1 MDSSLIETYGYWA
14 VFVGMLIEGEIILLL
29 AGYMISRGY
38 LDPMPTLLVG
48 AAGGTTVDF
57 AYFWLGRL
65 YGQTIIRRFAALR
78 RVRSRAVLFLR
89 RFGRPAAFVVRFA
102 YGLRIVSLLTMGSA
116 RLRPAVF
123 LGFNGLGA
131 VAFAVVWLSLGYLSG
146 ETLRE
151 LLGRLGEYEHWI
163 IPGLILLGV
172 LILAVRQWR
181 LYHAPDTQER

>member
-38 LDPMPTLLVG
+38 LDPVSTLLVG

-57 AYFWLGRL
+57 AYYMVGRR
-65 YGQTIIRRFAALR
+65 YGQSVIRRFAALR

-89 RFGRPAAFVVRFA
+89 RFGKPAAFVVRFA

-123 LGFNGLGA
+123 LSFNGLGA
-131 VAFAVVWLSLGYLSG
+131 IAFSAVWLGLGYLSG

-151 LLGRLGEYEHWI
+151 LLGRIGDYDHWI
-163 IPGLILLGV
+163 IPGLIVAVL
-172 LILAVRQWR
+172 LILAVREWR
-181 LYHAPDTQER
+181 LFHAPDTQEP